1 MESLLNQIW
10 WFVFL
15 IFLIN
20 IFVLVGMVAVF
31 ISTILMSNICI
42 RIFEQQEDKA
52 YGQIFKNNDRS
63 TK

>member
-15 IFLIN
+15 IFLMN
-20 IFVLVGMVAVF
+20 IFALVGLAAVF
-31 ISTILMSNICI
+31 ISNVLMSNICI
-42 RIFEQQEDKA
+42 RIFEQQEDKV